1 MLLFRSKAC
10 HYGRKS
16 KFVKVDIISKMWTS
30 FTFDQFKFREH
41 NDLMLCVVLQGHAG
55 LAAQG
60 TAVHGGLQV
69 TWPRGQDQEDNMQ
82 DLFFG
87 ARLPRACLE

>member
-1 MLLFRSKAC
+1 MAVSL
-10 HYGRKS
+10 KS

-69 TWPRGQDQEDNMQ
+69 TWPRGQDQEDKTS
-82 DLFFG
+82 FSV
-87 ARLPRACLE
+87 RACLVHA